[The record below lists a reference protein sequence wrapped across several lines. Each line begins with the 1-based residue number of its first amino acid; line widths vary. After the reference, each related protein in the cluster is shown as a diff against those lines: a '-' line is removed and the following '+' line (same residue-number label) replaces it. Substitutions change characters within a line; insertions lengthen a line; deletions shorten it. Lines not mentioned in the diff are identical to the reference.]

1 MNQQSQSIH
10 NDPSIDDTT
19 FVLTVIHRFVQHTA
33 TAETYQSVFW
43 AITRNFMQT
52 LALEDCVV
60 YEAIPAERKIIQ
72 RAANGNKNPEGEVIQ
87 NLLTLSY
94 GEGIVGWVAENQR
107 SQLVKDTR
115 NDERYLVDDAVRL
128 SELCVPIIFH
138 GELLGVISSEHSD
151 AGYYNNRHLLLFELI
166 AEISASLLVR
176 IRQKRELDLLKMDL
190 ERLLQEKKEALNRAI
205 ETVSDQ
211 VSELKYHQDKKDILV
226 REVHHRVNNNLQIIS
241 SLVRLYL
248 HETKEPGYQTLKEIQ
263 FRIQVLSSIHLI
275 LLKSV
280 ELNQV
285 VLLGFLQDLAASIR
299 YMCTDRHVVISCDTP
314 VRNLSLNTL
323 VPLGMLIHE
332 LVLCAVGKYL
342 SQEPVKIKISLH
354 TGESPGEYLLELA
367 GMKVPVPELSESMID
382 RVQFTLIEALSEQLE
397 GELQSPQQEQEPW
410 RLTFREI

>member
-1 MNQQSQSIH
+1 MNQQSIH

-115 NDERYLVDDAVRL
+115 NDARYLVDDAVRL

-176 IRQKRELDLLKMDL
+176 IRQKRELDKLKVDL

-248 HETKEPGYQTLKEIQ
+248 NETKEPGYQTLQEIQ

-299 YMCTDRHVVISCDTP
+299 YMCTDKHVVISCDTP
-314 VRNLSLNTL
+314 IRNLSLNTL

-332 LVLCAVGKYL
+332 LVLCSVRKYVAH
-342 SQEPVKIKISLH
+342 EPVKILISLH
-354 TGESPGEYLLELA
+354 TSESPGEYLLELA
-367 GMKVPVPELSESMID
+367 GMKVAPELPESMMD
-382 RVQFTLIEALSEQLE
+382 RVQLTLIEALSEQLE
-397 GELQSPQQEQEPW
+397 GELQSPQAETEPW

>member
-1 MNQQSQSIH
+1 MNVPSIH
-10 NDPSIDDTT
+10 NDPSIDDAT
-19 FVLTVIHRFVQHTA
+19 FLLTVIHRFVQHTA

-60 YEAIPAERKIIQ
+60 YEAIPSERKIVQ
-72 RAANGNKNPEGEVIQ
+72 RAAHGNKNPEGEVIH

-115 NDERYLVDDAVRL
+115 NDKRYLVDDADRL

-138 GELLGVISSEHSD
+138 GELLGIICSEHSK

-176 IRQKRELDLLKMDL
+176 IRQKRELDQLKMDL
-190 ERLLQEKKEALNRAI
+190 ERLLHEKKEALDQAI

-248 HETKEPGYQTLKEIQ
+248 HETQEPGYQTLQEIQ

-299 YMCTDRHVVISCDTP
+299 YMCTDKHVVIACDTP
-314 VRNLSLNTL
+314 IRHLSLNTL

-332 LVLCAVGKYL
+332 LVLCSIRKYL
-342 SQEPVKIKISLH
+342 QQHEPIKIEISLR
-354 TGESPGEYLLELA
+354 TGEFAGQYLLELS
-367 GMKVPVPELSESMID
+367 GMKVPELAFPESTMD

-397 GELQSPQQEQEPW
+397 GELYSPQQEQEPW

>member
-354 TGESPGEYLLELA
+354 TGDSPGEYLLELA
-367 GMKVPVPELSESMID
+367 GMKVPVPELPESMID